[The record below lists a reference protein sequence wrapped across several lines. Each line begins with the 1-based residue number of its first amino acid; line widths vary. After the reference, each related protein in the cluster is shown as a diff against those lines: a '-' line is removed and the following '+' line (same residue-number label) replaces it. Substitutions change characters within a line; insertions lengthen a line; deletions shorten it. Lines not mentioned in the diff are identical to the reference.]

1 MPQKGTMT
9 SHQIDKL
16 CLNQF
21 FYYTIH
27 ISRHNQPLDIKF
39 DVSFTFIAT
48 KIRDFSYFGPNFAQN
63 RYDDVII
70 GCRILLIIVVINYR
84 DIYHPTQPL
93 NIMFDV
99 SFAYISAKIQGFS
112 YFWPN
117 FAQKR
122 CHYVTLGCQIF
133 LILVGYHDRDISHA
147 TQILNIKFDV
157 SLAYILAKIPNFS
170 YLGPILPNF
179 VIMTSQEA
187 SKTHPK
193 IIFAHSVKYLT
204 QKGCQIQSL
213 LSLPPI

>member
-1 MPQKGTMT
+1 MT
-9 SHQIDKL
+9 SHQINKL

-70 GCRILLIIVVINYR
+70 GCRILLIIVGYNYR
-84 DIYHPTQPL
+84 DISHPTQPL

-122 CHYVTLGCQIF
+122 CHYVTLGCQIL

-147 TQILNIKFDV
+147 TQLLNIKFDV
-157 SLAYILAKIPNFS
+157 FFAYISAKIRNFSLFGPNFAQK
-170 YLGPILPNF
+170 GT
-179 VIMTSQEA
+179 MTSLQDA
-187 SKTHPK
+187 KS
-193 IIFAHSVKYLT
+193 
-204 QKGCQIQSL
+204 
-213 LSLPPI
+213 